1 MVTVKDTIRGGD
13 SDEAVRVDKDGTTTA
28 RECCERGG
36 DPAAPPRPASVD
48 DGGSPA
54 SDRGERVERDE
65 KPPRI
70 MEMAMTPMLVEMT
83 SKK

>member
-1 MVTVKDTIRGGD
+1 MVTMKDNIRGGD
-13 SDEAVRVDKDGTTTA
+13 DDAVGVDDDGATTA
-28 RECCERGG
+28 RECCECGG
-36 DPAAPPRPASVD
+36 DPAAPPWPASVD

-54 SDRGERVERDE
+54 SDRGERVEWDE